1 MKKLITIIV
10 FLGFAYQ
17 ASSCSCL
24 CLKHFMKTLKYSEY
38 AVIGKLL
45 EITET
50 DSVPLF
56 GKVGVKG
63 KIKIQQVL
71 KGKIE
76 TSEIEII
83 GGTGIDCRELLS
95 NLEFNTD
102 YIILLQPDFVFST
115 CGYTYLPLE
124 NGIIHGRIDK
134 KKEQLMTLDE
144 LIKKNDRQKKTVV
157 NKL

>member
-1 MKKLITIIV
+1 
-10 FLGFAYQ
+10 
-17 ASSCSCL
+17 
-24 CLKHFMKTLKYSEY
+24 MKTLKSSKY
-38 AVIGKLL
+38 AFIGQLV

-63 KIKIQQVL
+63 KFKIQQVL

-83 GGTGIDCRELLS
+83 GGASIDCREDLYSLK
-95 NLEFNTD
+95 LNTD
-102 YIILLQPDFVFST
+102 YVILLNNDFSLSV
-115 CGYTYLPLE
+115 CGYTYLPFE
-124 NGIIHGRIDK
+124 NGIVRGRINK
-134 KKEQLMTLDE
+134 KKEQTMPIDE
-144 LIKKNDRQKKTVV
+144 LIRKIYRQKTVA